1 MPDPNRKRRTRL
13 DEMIQDVEPPDKLAE
28 MPKNIQVN
36 GTAELSPKSQ
46 NSKFRH
52 SLIFRSLEELNL
64 YTCWL

>member
-52 SLIFRSLEELNL
+52 SLINI
-64 YTCWL
+64 